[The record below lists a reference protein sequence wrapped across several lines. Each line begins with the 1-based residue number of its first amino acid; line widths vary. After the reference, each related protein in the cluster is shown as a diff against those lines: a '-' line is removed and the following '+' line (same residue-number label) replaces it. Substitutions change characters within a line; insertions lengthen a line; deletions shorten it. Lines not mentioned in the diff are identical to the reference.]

1 MSARGCVTWPRA
13 STLRAHGASG
23 TLSSEGRSDRAGG
36 MSDMWEEV
44 SRRRDFS
51 SSKAAPNS
59 EIWGPP
65 RWQRL
70 RHFARNRQKYFVC
83 FSHCGRAETR
93 PNDQDSPQVPLDGAV
108 GAVTSTSSQGQRQ
121 ARAAWVS
128 PGPHTIMPWRRD
140 TRWLLGRTLPTL
152 SPRRVWNTRVVGLV
166 FTALR
171 LVTC

>member
-1 MSARGCVTWPRA
+1 MGRGFQAKRFLIIKS
-13 STLRAHGASG
+13 STELGDSGAP
-23 TLSSEGRSDRAGG
+23 
-36 MSDMWEEV
+36 EV
-44 SRRRDFS
+44 AET
-51 SSKAAPNS
+51 AAFCKEPT
-59 EIWGPP
+59 EV
-65 RWQRL
+65 L
-70 RHFARNRQKYFVC
+70 C

-152 SPRRVWNTRVVGLV
+152 SPLRVWNTRVVGLV